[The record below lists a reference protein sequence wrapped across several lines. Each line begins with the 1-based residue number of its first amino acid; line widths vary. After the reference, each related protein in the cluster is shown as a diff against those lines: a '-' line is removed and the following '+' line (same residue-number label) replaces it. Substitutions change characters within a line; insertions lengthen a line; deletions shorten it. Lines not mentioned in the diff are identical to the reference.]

1 MRLVIQR
8 VSHASVSVGG
18 ELISE
23 IGRGLMI
30 LVGVEEGDGMEDVR
44 WLASKAAGS

>member
-8 VSHASVSVGG
+8 VARADVRVGG

-23 IGRGLMI
+23 CGRGLLI
-30 LVGVEEGDGMEDVR
+30 LV
-44 WLASKAAGS
+44 